1 MVEEVKAGRGGL
13 AEEVNAVW
21 SGLAADAPPRAGAA
35 TGEARADAVCQD
47 EAMSND
53 DTTSLDA
60 IGPAL
65 GRVSSGLFIV
75 TTRDEAGAP
84 MGFLGSFV
92 QQVALSPPT
101 VCVAIAADREHLAH
115 VRREQRFGV
124 SVLGED
130 DKGLM
135 KPFFKGPEDGSP
147 FDDVAHGAGPGGA
160 PVLTGALSWLE
171 CRVCGEHDAGDHV
184 VVLGVVE
191 AGSLQGDSAP
201 LTHTRKNGLR
211 YS

>member
-1 MVEEVKAGRGGL
+1 M
-13 AEEVNAVW
+13 
-21 SGLAADAPPRAGAA
+21 S
-35 TGEARADAVCQD
+35 TQD
-47 EAMSND
+47 S
-53 DTTSLDA
+53 TSLDA

-75 TTRDEAGAP
+75 TTRDDAGAP

-101 VCVAIAADREHLAH
+101 VCVAIGADREHLAQ
-115 VRREQRFGV
+115 VRRQQRFGV

-135 KPFFKGPEDGSP
+135 KPFFKAPGEGSP
-147 FDDVAHGAGPGGA
+147 FDDLEHGAAPGGA
-160 PVLTGALSWLE
+160 PILSGALSWLE
-171 CRVCGEHDAGDHV
+171 CRVTGEHDAGDHV
-184 VVLGVVE
+184 VVFGVVE
-191 AGSLQGDSAP
+191 AGSLQGASEP